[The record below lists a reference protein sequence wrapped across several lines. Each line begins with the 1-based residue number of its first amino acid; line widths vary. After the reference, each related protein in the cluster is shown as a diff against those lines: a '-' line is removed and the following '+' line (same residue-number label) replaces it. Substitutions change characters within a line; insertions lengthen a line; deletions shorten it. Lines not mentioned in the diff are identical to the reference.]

1 MGILCAKKG
10 CERKKAYGLFCV
22 EHRVVKPLESAG
34 PQCIA
39 VGCRVARP
47 LGSLFC
53 DEHKLAMNR
62 DCIAPTFKA
71 FDAPVEPFR
80 APLPDLK
87 CNFVIDPKR
96 SACPNKLVV
105 KWDGC
110 QYVCSKTGISTFGFG
125 DSPGAA
131 IRNWQWWWAV
141 PF

>member
-1 MGILCAKKG
+1 MGILCARKG

-39 VGCRVARP
+39 VGCRVVRP

-62 DCIAPTFKA
+62 ECVSPKA
-71 FDAPVEPFR
+71 FDTRVEPFR
-80 APLPDLK
+80 VPLPDRRI
-87 CNFVIDPKR
+87 VIEPKR
-96 SACPNKLVV
+96 KPMSRDKLVV
-105 KWDGC
+105 KWDGF
-110 QYVCSKTGISTFGFG
+110 QFVCRKEGISTFGFG
-125 DSPGAA
+125 PTPGEA
-131 IRNWQWWWAV
+131 IRNWQWWLAV

>member
-1 MGILCAKKG
+1 MGILCARKG

-22 EHRVVKPLESAG
+22 EHRVIKPLVDPRERCAARSCFA
-34 PQCIA
+34 
-39 VGCRVARP
+39 ARP
-47 LGSLFC
+47 LGSMFC

-62 DCIAPTFKA
+62 ECVSPKA
-71 FDAPVEPFR
+71 FDTRIEPFR
-80 APLPDLK
+80 APLPDRK
-87 CNFVIDPKR
+87 IVIEPKPK
-96 SACPNKLVV
+96 SHANKLVV
-105 KWDGC
+105 KWDGF